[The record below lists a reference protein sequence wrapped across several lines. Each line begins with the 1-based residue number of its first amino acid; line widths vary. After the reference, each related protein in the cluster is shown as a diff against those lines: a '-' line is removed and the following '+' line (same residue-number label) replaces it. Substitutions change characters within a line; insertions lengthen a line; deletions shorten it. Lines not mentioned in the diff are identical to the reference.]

1 MLRPPGQHWDGG
13 KWADKRLDLEIE
25 LAGLGGGLTAEG
37 GRRASAVVPR
47 FGIEQ
52 LSGWRG
58 PFPELGKARGAC

>member
-1 MLRPPGQHWDGG
+1 M
-13 KWADKRLDLEIE
+13 EIE
-25 LAGLGGGLTAEG
+25 LAGLGGGLTAER

-47 FGIEQ
+47 FGLEQ